1 MIIVFGGEKGGTGKT
16 TLATNIA
23 AELALRG
30 KEVLLIDTDRQE
42 SSSSWCFVRE
52 EEEIR
57 PRIPCILKFGE
68 TVRQEI
74 NELKNKFNNIIV
86 DCGGRDSIEFRAA
99 LLAADK
105 AIIPMRS
112 TQFDLWTLSR
122 FSKILA
128 EVRIINEFLQVGLL
142 LNAANTNPAVKE
154 HEEAK
159 EYIKEFGNM
168 DLYSTIVRDRI
179 AFHKAAAEG
188 RSVSEITPNDQ
199 KASLEINSLYEE
211 IFG

>member
-23 AELALRG
+23 AELAIRG
-30 KEVLLIDTDRQE
+30 KEVLLMDTDRQE
-42 SSSSWCFVRE
+42 SSSSWCYVRE
-52 EEEIR
+52 EGQLK

-68 TVRQEI
+68 TVKQEI
-74 NELKNKFNNIIV
+74 NELKNKYNNIVV

-105 AIIPMRS
+105 AIIPMRA

-122 FSKILA
+122 FSKMIN
-128 EVRIINEFLQVGLL
+128 EVRLINIHLQVALV
-142 LNAANTNPAVKE
+142 LNAANTNPSVKE

-159 EYIKEFGNM
+159 DYINEFHNM
-168 DLYSTIVRDRI
+168 KVLSTNIKDRI
-179 AFHKAAAEG
+179 SFHKAAADGLAVREL
-188 RSVSEITPNDQ
+188 TPNDR
-199 KASLEINSLYEE
+199 KASFEINSLYEE

>member
-23 AELALRG
+23 AELAIRN
-30 KEVLLIDTDRQE
+30 KEVLLMDTDRQE
-42 SSSSWCFVRE
+42 SSSSWCYVRE
-52 EEEIR
+52 EEAVK

-68 TVRQEI
+68 TVRQEL
-74 NELKNKFNNIIV
+74 NELKNKYNNIVV

-99 LLAADK
+99 LLSADK

-128 EVRIINEFLQVGLL
+128 EVRLINQHLQVGLV

-154 HEEAK
+154 HEDARD
-159 EYIKEFGNM
+159 YIKEFEGIK
-168 DLYSTIVRDRI
+168 LFTTVIKDRI
-179 AFHKAAAEG
+179 SFHKAAAEG
-188 RSVSEITPNDQ
+188 RSVRELSPNDP
-199 KASLEINSLYEE
+199 KASLEISSLYEE
-211 IFG
+211 IFE

>member
-23 AELALRG
+23 SELVLRG
-30 KEVLLIDTDRQE
+30 KEVLLMDTDRQE
-42 SSSSWCFVRE
+42 SSSSWCYVRE
-52 EEEIR
+52 EEGIK

-68 TVRQEI
+68 TVRQEL
-74 NELKNKFNNIIV
+74 NEIKNKYNNIVV
-86 DCGGRDSIEFRAA
+86 DCGGRDSIEFRAS

-128 EVRIINEFLQVGLL
+128 EVMLINEHLQVYLV
-142 LNAANTNPAVKE
+142 LNAANTNPVVKE
-154 HEEAK
+154 HEEASD
-159 EYIKEFGNM
+159 YITSFSSITLLK
-168 DLYSTIVRDRI
+168 TIIRDRI

-188 RSVSEITPNDQ
+188 RSVSELSPNDS
-199 KASLEINSLYEE
+199 KASMEIKSLYEE
-211 IFG
+211 MFG

>member
-23 AELALRG
+23 AEFAIRG
-30 KEVLLIDTDRQE
+30 EEVLLMDTDRQE
-42 SSSSWCFVRE
+42 SSSSWCYVRE
-52 EEEIR
+52 EEEIK

-68 TVRQEI
+68 TVRQEL
-74 NELKNKFNNIIV
+74 NELKNKYKHIVV
-86 DCGGRDSIEFRAA
+86 DCGGRDSIEFRSA

-128 EVRIINEFLQVGLL
+128 EVRLINEHLQVGLV

-154 HEEAK
+154 HEEARN
-159 EYIKEFGNM
+159 YIKEF
-168 DLYSTIVRDRI
+168 DSIKLFTTVIRDRI

-188 RSVSEITPNDQ
+188 RAVSELLPNDH
-199 KASLEINSLYEE
+199 KASFEINSLYEE